1 MKKQIRF
8 SVFETNSSMIHT
20 LQIMSKADYDK
31 FMEYEE
37 NDDWVWDRCDEVWL
51 NKNDYD
57 DGELDDCDDSFFDE
71 EADYEIQEFTTEHG
85 DVVVAISRAKQD
97 Y

>member
-8 SVFETNSSMIHT
+8 NVFETNSSMMHT

-37 NDDWVWDRCDEVWL
+37 DDDWVWDRYDEVWL
-51 NKNDYD
+51 NKNDYKED
-57 DGELDDCDDSFFDE
+57 ELEECDDSFFDE
-71 EADYEIQEFTTEHG
+71 ESDYEIQEFTTEHG
-85 DVVVAISRAKQD
+85 DVVVAISRARQD

>member
-8 SVFETNSSMIHT
+8 NVFETNSSMMHT

-31 FMEYEE
+31 FMEYE
-37 NDDWVWDRCDEVWL
+37 NNNDWVWDRDNEVWL
-51 NKNDYD
+51 NVNDYD
-57 DGELDDCDDSFFDE
+57 EDKLADCTYTSFDE
-71 EADYEIQEFTTEHG
+71 EAYYEIKKFTTEHG
-85 DVVVAISRAKQD
+85 DEVVAISMAKEE

>member
-8 SVFETNSSMIHT
+8 SVFETNSSMVHT

-51 NKNDYD
+51 NKNDYE

-85 DVVVAISRAKQD
+85 DVVVAISRVKQD

>member
-1 MKKQIRF
+1 MKRQIRF
-8 SVFETNSSMIHT
+8 NVFETNSSMMHT
-20 LQIMSKADYDK
+20 LQIMSKADYVK

-37 NDDWVWDRCDEVWL
+37 NGDWVWDRCDEVWL
-51 NKNDYD
+51 NKNDYE